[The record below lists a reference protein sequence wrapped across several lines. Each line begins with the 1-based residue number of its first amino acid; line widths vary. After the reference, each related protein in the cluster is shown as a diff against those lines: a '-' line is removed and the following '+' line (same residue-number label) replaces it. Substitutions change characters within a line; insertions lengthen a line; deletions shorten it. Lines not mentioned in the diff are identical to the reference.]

1 MKKIYHLGGWH
12 RNYGDFALQLGEMRM
27 LREASHEA
35 LEFIPINCQTTRFH
49 RDLVEMINSDG
60 DMLLVGGGGMVF
72 HRPEDDSMS
81 GWQFNISLED
91 LERLTVPMVVYGIG
105 FNKFYFDD
113 RGFKPQMNEHL
124 QATQAKSALFSVRN
138 QGTFDELVSRGLSA
152 ADMEVIPDPGMFA
165 PTAPLTLPGISGG
178 DYKIGVNW
186 AGDRNFYRFPE
197 PWEETRLAVIDA
209 LCDAIRKLLDRQ
221 GGGKVV
227 FIPHLSEN
235 IDSEVA
241 PLFQERLADVFYNVE
256 FELPYL
262 YPASQAQL
270 PLFADI
276 YRQMDLVIGMRGHSN
291 IVPFGLGTT
300 VIGLGS
306 HNKNRF
312 FLEQIGEA
320 KAMINTQNFPEGCSS
335 EEMLETI
342 TTVVD
347 DQGLAGRLAAR
358 LTALTTVSRS
368 FNERVVALLND

>member
-1 MKKIYHLGGWH
+1 MKRIYHVGGWH

-27 LREASHEA
+27 LRAVSESP
-35 LEFIPINCQTTRFH
+35 LEFIPVNCQTTRFH
-49 RDLVEMINSDG
+49 RDLVEMINVDG

-72 HRPEDDSMS
+72 HRPEDDSQS

-91 LERLTVPMVVYGIG
+91 LDRLTVPMVVYGIG

-113 RGFKPQMNEHL
+113 RGFKPQMDVHL
-124 QATQAKSALFSVRN
+124 RATQAKAALFSVRN
-138 QGTFDELVSRGLSA
+138 QGTFDELEARGLSA
-152 ADMEVIPDPGMFA
+152 ANMEVIPDPGMFV
-165 PTAPLTLPGISGG
+165 PTAPLTLPGISDS
-178 DYKIGVNW
+178 DYKIGLNW

-197 PWEETRLAVIDA
+197 PWEETRLEVIDA
-209 LCDAIRKLLDRQ
+209 LCAAIKKLLARQ
-221 GGGKVV
+221 GGGKVI

-241 PLFQERLADVFYNVE
+241 PFFKERLGDAFYNVE
-256 FELPYL
+256 FEVPSL

-291 IVPFGLGTT
+291 IIPFGLGTP

-312 FLEQIGEA
+312 FLNQIGED
-320 KAMINTQNFPEGCSS
+320 KAMINTQSYPEGCST
-335 EEMLETI
+335 EAMLDTI
-342 TTVVD
+342 LAVVD
-347 DQGLAGRLAAR
+347 DGERVARQARR
-358 LTALTTVSRS
+358 LTDLTDVSRR
-368 FNERVVALLND
+368 FNERVVALMNS